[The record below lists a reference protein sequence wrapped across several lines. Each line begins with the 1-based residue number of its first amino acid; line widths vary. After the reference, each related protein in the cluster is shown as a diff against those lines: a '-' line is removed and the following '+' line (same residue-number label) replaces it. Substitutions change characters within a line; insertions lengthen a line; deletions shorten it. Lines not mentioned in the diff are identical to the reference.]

1 MALYKNKWVVSSWA
15 TLSASVADVSNS
27 LEFRPVHKLPYE
39 LQLGTKSH
47 KNISGSFK
55 RTSVLKIPSDPQ
67 FENGVFVYDTSSG
80 VSYTPLPKTEFKLDM
95 TDFLNSSSLS
105 ATAKTNLSASFN
117 TKSWPSTM
125 IQMAESSFTPATAS
139 FTVPCAFIGDEAN
152 GLVTVNNSTNT
163 TYICLQGLAGAQS
176 GSVSTVEFT
185 LPMETISFT
194 GTFASRSL
202 KFSSFSG
209 SDHSPAVYANSA
221 IYTPVSGSQT
231 TASIIGVGFGSGS
244 INNNA
249 YLYPFVDHGMYIKA
263 VGDESGSSVNY
274 SYGDKLDV
282 LQFQSGSV
290 VASSSFTRYAMTDT
304 SKTGSSTTGSFYFVT
319 GSQKTLSHDF
329 WIGFGPNQGSHL
341 FADEALTTAAKPG
354 IYVFSGSIS
363 GSGAP
368 SVAGQRVP
376 RFNGSTY

>member
-1 MALYKNKWVVSSWA
+1 MALYKNKWEIKTWA
-15 TLSASVADVSNS
+15 DLSASVASVSNS

-39 LQLGTKSH
+39 LQLGTKNH
-47 KNISGSFK
+47 KNIAGAFK
-55 RTSVLKIPSDPQ
+55 RESVLKDPSNPT
-67 FENGVFVYDTSSG
+67 FENGFFVYDTGSG
-80 VSYTPLPKTEFKLDM
+80 LTYTPIPKTEFKFD
-95 TDFLNSSSLS
+95 TTEFLNSSSLS
-105 ATAKTNLSASFN
+105 ATAKANLSASFN
-117 TKSWPSTM
+117 ATAWPD
-125 IQMAESSFTPATAS
+125 IVVQIAESTYTPATAS
-139 FTVPCAFIGDEAN
+139 LSVPCAFIGDEVG

-163 TYICLQGLAGAQS
+163 TYIELQGLTGAPS

-209 SDHSPAVYANSA
+209 SDHSPEVYANSA
-221 IYTPVSGSQT
+221 IYTPVSGSET

-244 INNNA
+244 INSNA

-263 VGDESGSSVNY
+263 VGDESGSSVTY

-319 GSQKTLSHDF
+319 GSQKNSGQDF
-329 WIGFGPNQGSHL
+329 WTGFGPNPGSHL

-354 IYVFSGSIS
+354 IYVFSGSLT
-363 GSGAP
+363 GYGAP

-376 RFNGSTY
+376 RFDVSTY